1 MVYGARCIPAS
12 NTGIHHAG
20 LPGGA
25 AHGKAEV
32 AVKSVDL
39 TANRSI
45 THEFDLGSHVCRT
58 AVTVNHC
65 AHKKAGPLAARLLSL
80 RLLGLSALGCHVRS
94 YLGDRKPG

>member
-1 MVYGARCIPAS
+1 MHP
-12 NTGIHHAG
+12 GIHPAG

-25 AHGKAEV
+25 AHGKSEV

-80 RLLGLSALGCHVRS
+80 RLLWRVLGLSALGCRVRI